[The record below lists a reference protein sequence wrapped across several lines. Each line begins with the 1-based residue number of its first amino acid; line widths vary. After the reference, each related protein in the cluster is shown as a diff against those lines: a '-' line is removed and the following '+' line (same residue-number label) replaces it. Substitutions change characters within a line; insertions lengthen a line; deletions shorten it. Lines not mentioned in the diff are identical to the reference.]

1 MTTVHINIPGT
12 QITLVLII
20 KGLVFEGP
28 IPKTKDKWVPGICR
42 TLHLHIF
49 ALHFSLCQF
58 EVAGANLPKPCVLKL
73 LSSPLLGPGLIARD
87 AEEAPRTGT
96 GRVAKTEIALVAL
109 CLSSLGQPEWTLL
122 SKL

>member
-1 MTTVHINIPGT
+1 MGSRYMQKIAFTY
-12 QITLVLII
+12 
-20 KGLVFEGP
+20 
-28 IPKTKDKWVPGICR
+28 IC
-42 TLHLHIF
+42 TPLF
-49 ALHFSLCQF
+49 TFQF
-58 EVAGANLPKPCVLKL
+58 EVAGANLPKPCMLKL

-122 SKL
+122 SKW